1 MPLVSSFVL
10 LVQQMAGSMTA
21 PTLASLVTV
30 VTGWLYAGRRTITG
44 MIVAAGAVGQKHH
57 SAYHRVFATAR
68 WGLDAVGLSLFGLLT
83 PLLAPGGVVAL
94 SLDDTLARK
103 RGRKV
108 YGAGMHHDPLISS
121 RRMKVTNW
129 GHAWVVLAVR
139 ISVPL
144 CPGRVFSLPVLFRLY
159 LNRKAA
165 GRCQRAYRSRPEL
178 AAQLLH
184 TLCEAHP
191 NTRFHVHA
199 DSTYGCQQV
208 LKALP
213 ANCDMTA
220 RLHMKAALCAPL
232 PPRAMGKNGRPRIHG
247 PRVPSPE
254 QMLRQRGRR
263 LTLTLYGRRD
273 RVRLLETTACWY
285 NVPGR
290 LLKVV
295 VVEPLTGGRRPQAFF
310 STVVELAAE
319 EVLTGYSG
327 RWSIEEAFLGAKQ
340 HLGFEE
346 PQGWSRLAVLRTAP
360 MAMLLYSLVV
370 VWFARQGQAH
380 FVPAWRPW
388 YLHKVRPSFA
398 DMLAT
403 LKQAS
408 LKEGFSQADDTPQA
422 RENLLTALFTAA
434 QAAA

>member
-1 MPLVSSFVL
+1 MPLVSSFVV
-10 LVQQMAGSMTA
+10 LVQQMGASMTA
-21 PTLASLVTV
+21 PTLASLVTM

-44 MIVAAGAVGQKHH
+44 IIVAAGAVGQKHH
-57 SAYHRVFATAR
+57 SAYHRVFAAAA
-68 WGLDAVGLSLFGLLT
+68 WSLDGVGLALFGLIR
-83 PLLAPGGVVAL
+83 PLLAPGVVAL

-121 RRMKVTNW
+121 RRMKVMNW

-139 ISVPL
+139 VSVPL

-165 GRCQRAYRSRPEL
+165 ARWRRAYRTRTEL
-178 AAQLLH
+178 AAQLLS
-184 TLCEAHP
+184 TLCQAHP
-191 NTRFHVHA
+191 DLHFHVYA

-232 PPRAMGKNGRPRIHG
+232 APQAMGKNGRPRLHG
-247 PRVPSPE
+247 LRLPSPQ
-254 QMLRQRGRR
+254 QMLKQKGRR
-263 LTLTLYGRRD
+263 LTLHLYGRRD
-273 RVRLLETTACWY
+273 RVRLMETTACWY

-290 LLKVV
+290 LLKIV

-310 STVVELAAE
+310 STVASASAQQ
-319 EVLTGYSG
+319 VLTGYSG

-340 HLGFEE
+340 HLGFEQ

-370 VWFARQGQAH
+370 VWFAREGQAH
-380 FVPAWRPW
+380 FLPAWRPW
-388 YLHKVRPSFA
+388 NRHKVRPSFA

-403 LKQAS
+403 VKQAS
-408 LKEGFSQADDTPQA
+408 LQEGFSQASLSPRA
-422 RENLLTALFTAA
+422 HENLLSALLITA
-434 QAAA
+434 QASA